1 MRRAYTWLFFLLLNY
16 LASTFGLVLDMVTD
30 RLSTASMLLVLSHY
44 YDHLWLI
51 FLALILLDISSH
63 WFHLQRQDF

>member
-1 MRRAYTWLFFLLLNY
+1 MRHAYKWLFLFLLNY
-16 LASTFGLVLDMVTD
+16 LGSTFGAMLDMVTD

-44 YDHLWLI
+44 YDDLWLI

-63 WFHLQRQDF
+63 WFHLHR